1 MRRGGVPKTQKGKE
15 LIDNEAFVRL
25 FFQGADVS
33 PSFMKSQLWCLLVG
47 HAGVLR
53 SEIGETEFAL
63 AISGQE
69 AIRGCLQEVLR
80 VRSLV
85 FNTGTFFSDVVGQVQ
100 GTETSPVVIFDGRCS
115 VLTLPA
121 SIERSDWIVILDRT
135 EPDFPTATDV
145 VNQLF
150 VNRIEDHSIED
161 ALGDLPDSPAAVEI
175 LRRGNTGDDYD
186 VPGRGGSGV
195 RMWRFLLPDPPL
207 CQTRWCQRN
216 CFRSEGVAARSG
228 EHAEDEYWKGFLRRI
243 RRCLFELC
251 AVPFPLNYPS
261 STGPEF
267 LLLAP

>member
-1 MRRGGVPKTQKGKE
+1 MAQGSKSSSARISGLTRRRCSCCLESKAFEVGVRGSRRGGVPKTQKGKE

-85 FNTGTFFSDVVGQVQ
+85 FNTGTFFSDVVGEVQ
-100 GTETSPVVIFDGRCS
+100 GTETSPVVIFDGR
-115 VLTLPA
+115 
-121 SIERSDWIVILDRT
+121 ERSYAAGIDSMLDWIVILDRT

-175 LRRGNTGDDYD
+175 LAFREHRR
-186 VPGRGGSGV
+186 
-195 RMWRFLLPDPPL
+195 
-207 CQTRWCQRN
+207 
-216 CFRSEGVAARSG
+216 
-228 EHAEDEYWKGFLRRI
+228 
-243 RRCLFELC
+243 
-251 AVPFPLNYPS
+251 
-261 STGPEF
+261 
-267 LLLAP
+267 